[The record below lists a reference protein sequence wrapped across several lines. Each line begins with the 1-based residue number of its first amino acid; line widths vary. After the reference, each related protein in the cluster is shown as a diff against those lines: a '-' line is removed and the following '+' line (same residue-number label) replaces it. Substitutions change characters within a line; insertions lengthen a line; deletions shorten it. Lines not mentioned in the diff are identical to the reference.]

1 MSSNGTVE
9 MDQELARRLLLEGAI
24 FIFLDVPSGTEFGI
38 DMKHWNTGEKFKGVK
53 MIPPGIHYVHYSAT
67 NSQGDT
73 GPRVGFIHN
82 FQKSELVVKRWDKD
96 AEDISDK
103 GMCSFLTSSV
113 GKTAKIFI
121 QISVLSECFIFPV
134 VRYNIQVIQSLFQL
148 KNQTLT
154 VQSTLVAD
162 ITCYPNPLAENVVNA
177 IIPTSGYIRSALELL
192 PCDTDRT
199 SAGGAATTQSVK
211 RRSRTAEEKEE
222 DLLPQLKPS
231 PGTELRF
238 SQFPECNYPE
248 GATPAEIT
256 RHSLDSSYV
265 LETLLSNY
273 NSASDLIG
281 ELQFAFVCFLVGHS
295 LEAFEHWKKLVGTL
309 CSCDSAVS
317 KHRELFYDTLTT
329 LETQLEEIPEDFL
342 VDIVTSNNFIYHSLR
357 ELFRTLQESD
367 TLDHRLKLRAKRL
380 AENLTARFGWDF
392 THLEEEDSDEAPV
405 VVKT

>member
-24 FIFLDVPSGTEFGI
+24 LIFLDVPSGTEFGI

-67 NSQGDT
+67 NSQGDA

-103 GMCSFLTSSV
+103 E
-113 GKTAKIFI
+113 I
-121 QISVLSECFIFPV
+121 EEEE
-134 VRYNIQVIQSLFQL
+134 
-148 KNQTLT
+148 KNQIKLNILNLDRFLGPYPFDVWKKWKSLT
-154 VQSTLVAD
+154 NKVT
-162 ITCYPNPLAENVVNA
+162 ENVVST

-199 SAGGAATTQSVK
+199 STGSTAATQSVK

-222 DLLPQLKPS
+222 ELLPQLKPS

-265 LETLLSNY
+265 LEMILSKY
-273 NSASDLIG
+273 DSASDLIG

>member
-1 MSSNGTVE
+1 MKKAHRGKICSGKMSSNGTVE

-103 GMCSFLTSSV
+103 EIEEEEKNRIKLNILNMDRFL
-113 GKTAKIFI
+113 G
-121 QISVLSECFIFPV
+121 P
-134 VRYNIQVIQSLFQL
+134 
-148 KNQTLT
+148 
-154 VQSTLVAD
+154 
-162 ITCYPNPLAENVVNA
+162 YPFDNVVNA

-222 DLLPQLKPS
+222 ELLPQLKPS

-238 SQFPECNYPE
+238 SQFP
-248 GATPAEIT
+248 
-256 RHSLDSSYV
+256 D
-265 LETLLSNY
+265 
-273 NSASDLIG
+273 ASDLIG

>member
-103 GMCSFLTSSV
+103 EIEEDEKNRIKLNILNMDRFLGPYPFDV
-113 GKTAKIFI
+113 WKKWK
-121 QISVLSECFIFPV
+121 
-134 VRYNIQVIQSLFQL
+134 SLTN
-148 KNQTLT
+148 KVT
-154 VQSTLVAD
+154 
-162 ITCYPNPLAENVVNA
+162 ENVVNA

-199 SAGGAATTQSVK
+199 SGGGAATTQSVK

-222 DLLPQLKPS
+222 ELLPQLKPS

-265 LETLLSNY
+265 LETLLSKY
-273 NSASDLIG
+273 DSASDLIG

-367 TLDHRLKLRAKRL
+367 ALDHRLKLRAKRL